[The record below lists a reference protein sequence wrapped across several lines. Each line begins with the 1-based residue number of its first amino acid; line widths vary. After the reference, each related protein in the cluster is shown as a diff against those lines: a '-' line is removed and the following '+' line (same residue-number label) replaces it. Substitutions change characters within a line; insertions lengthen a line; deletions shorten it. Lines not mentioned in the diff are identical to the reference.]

1 MSKRHVLATG
11 PLMRL
16 VMQQLDT
23 AYSVHRLWETDDP
36 DALLA
41 DVGDKIEAIAVG
53 PHTPVDEALMRRLPN
68 LKIVSNFGVGYD
80 TVDAVW
86 AGQNGI
92 YVSNTPDVLTEEVA
106 DTTLGLLLMTV
117 RRLSESERYLR
128 AGRWASEGPFP
139 LTPASLRDRR
149 VGIIGLGRIGKA
161 IARRL
166 DAFRVPV
173 VYHGRTE
180 QADVAYGYYAS
191 LVEMARDVDILVAVI
206 PGSADTQGLIDTAV
220 FDALGPDG
228 IFINIGRGS
237 IVDEPAMIAALKDGR
252 IHSAGLD
259 VFADEP
265 NVPQELIDME
275 HVVLLP
281 HVGSASIHTRNQMG
295 QLVVDNIH
303 SYFETGRP
311 ITPVAETPIR
321 E

>member
-23 AYSVHRLWETDDP
+23 AYTVHRLWETDDP

-53 PHTPVDEALMRRLPN
+53 PHTPVDEALMSRLPN

-80 TVDAVW
+80 TVDAAW
-86 AGQNGI
+86 AGRNGI

-166 DAFRVPV
+166 DAFRVPI
-173 VYHGRTE
+173 VYHGRSE
-180 QADVAYGYYAS
+180 QADVAYGYYPN

-206 PGSADTQGLIDTAV
+206 PGSADTQGLVDATV

-265 NVPQELIDME
+265 NVPQKLIDME

>member
-1 MSKRHVLATG
+1 MSNRHVLATG

-23 AYSVHRLWETDDP
+23 AYMVHRLWEADDP
-36 DALLA
+36 DVLIAEI
-41 DVGDKIEAIAVG
+41 GDRVEAIAVG

-80 TVDAVW
+80 TVDAIW
-86 AGQNGI
+86 ASQNGV

-106 DTTLGLLLMTV
+106 DTTLGLMLMTV

-128 AGRWASEGPFP
+128 AGRWESEGPFP
-139 LTPASLRDRR
+139 LTHASLRDRR
-149 VGIIGLGRIGKA
+149 VGIVGLGRIGKA

-166 DAFRVPV
+166 DAFRAPV

-180 QADVAYGYYAS
+180 QADVPYGYHAS
-191 LVEMARDVDILVAVI
+191 LVELARDVDILVAVI
-206 PGSADTQGLIDTAV
+206 PGGADTNGLIDMEV

-228 IFINIGRGS
+228 IFINVGRGS
-237 IVDEPAMIAALKDGR
+237 IVDEPAMIRALQEGR

-265 NVPQELIDME
+265 HVPQALIDME

-311 ITPVAETPIR
+311 ITPVAETPIK